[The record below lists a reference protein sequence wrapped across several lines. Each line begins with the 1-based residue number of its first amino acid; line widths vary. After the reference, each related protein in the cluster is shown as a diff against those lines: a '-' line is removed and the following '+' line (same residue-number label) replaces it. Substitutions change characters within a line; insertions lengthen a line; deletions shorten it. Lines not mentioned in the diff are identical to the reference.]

1 VIHSGTVARLLLAG
15 ALQVAL
21 PVPALAQDLD
31 RPDDEIVPEGVR
43 WELRAHDGPAE
54 PIDVLPGTG
63 ADLVLES
70 GRASFN
76 GGCDLFFGEYAL
88 DGDTI
93 TFGDAIQRT
102 DRSCSDEAVVLQNAY
117 LLLLHQV
124 ASWRPYFGA
133 FQLLDAS
140 GEMLLE
146 FSETTVDISQRDVD
160 DILARLAMLSDEVA
174 SLQARVGDLEG
185 GVVAGSDGET
195 GLGDDPPDADAGE
208 TEAIPASVPAAPR
221 ARVEVERRYT
231 YQDPDQARGLVT
243 WRDRSADE
251 DGFRVYARRI
261 YCGLKA
267 GADPSRALAEEDFTE
282 KRSRFVR
289 VASLPAD
296 ATRFRPRHAAIME
309 ELPSQPIPRYGTGA
323 AYDLYVV
330 AFNEAGESERTPV
343 GSYTVTPEWFCP

>member
-1 VIHSGTVARLLLAG
+1 MIRPRSAARWLLAA
-15 ALQVAL
+15 ALEVAL
-21 PVPALAQDLD
+21 TAPVVAQTDGE
-31 RPDDEIVPEGVR
+31 PDDEIVPEGVR

-54 PIDVLPGTG
+54 VIDVLPGTG

-76 GGCDLFFGEYAL
+76 AGCDLFFGEYTL
-88 DGDTI
+88 DGHAI

-102 DRSCSDEAVVLQNAY
+102 DRPCSDEAVILQNAY
-117 LLLLHQV
+117 LALLHQV

-160 DILARLAMLSDEVA
+160 DILTRLAMLSGEVA
-174 SLQARVGDLEG
+174 SLQERVRDLEG
-185 GVVAGSDGET
+185 GATPSSDGEIDS
-195 GLGDDPPDADAGE
+195 GDGSSSADGGS
-208 TEAIPASVPAAPR
+208 EATPASAPAAPR

-231 YQDPDQARGLVT
+231 AQDRDQERGLVT

-267 GADPSRALAEEDFTE
+267 GADPSQALSEEDFTE

-309 ELPSQPIPRYGTGA
+309 RLPPQPIPRYGTGA
-323 AYDLYVV
+323 AYDLYV
-330 AFNEAGESERTPV
+330 AAHNEAGESERTPV